1 MNYICVK
8 WKHSCPD
15 DPVWLYSEIDIDGWE
30 TRKVEIFADGRY
42 GYASATE
49 SSGGTRLGEA
59 PIPLLTEIAHDPQF
73 EPAEI
78 TKDKFEEVWER
89 RKSE

>member
-1 MNYICVK
+1 MNYLCVK

-15 DPVWLYSEIDIDGWE
+15 DPVWLYSEIDANRWE
-30 TRKVEIFADGRY
+30 KRKVEIFVDGRF
-42 GYASATE
+42 GYASAVE
-49 SSGGTRLGEA
+49 SVGGTRLGEA
-59 PIPLLTEIAHDPQF
+59 PIPPLKEIARDSQF

-78 TKDKFEEVWER
+78 TKDQFEEVWQR